1 MSSKAERIFSDAKLF
16 VPAHRGRLRRDVIE
30 ALECLRKW
38 DRVENEAFED
48 EEDQAFYLK
57 AGSSEVSA

>member
-1 MSSKAERIFSDAKLF
+1 MSSKAERIFFEAKLF

-38 DRVENEAFED
+38 DRVENEAFEG
-48 EEDQAFYLK
+48 EEDPSFL
-57 AGSSEVSA
+57 S